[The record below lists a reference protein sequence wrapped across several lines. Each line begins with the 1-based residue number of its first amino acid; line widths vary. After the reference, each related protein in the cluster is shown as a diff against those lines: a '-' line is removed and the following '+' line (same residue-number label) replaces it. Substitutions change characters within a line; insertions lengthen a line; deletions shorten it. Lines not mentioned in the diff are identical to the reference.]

1 MFFFLKYFTDKSQPP
16 KHTDLKKP
24 QESVS
29 AQMSPMGA
37 YSSMYPFYPQQQYM
51 VPPDHQGPPKQL
63 QPGND
68 YNKSKDPPLD
78 LMTKPPQQQNQQQP
92 LDGSVKD
99 SSAGPTQGHH
109 NSGNMLPNPMQPTK
123 PMSHYYPFK
132 YVD

>member
-1 MFFFLKYFTDKSQPP
+1 MHLLLDKSQPP

-24 QESVS
+24 QDSVTS
-29 AQMSPMGA
+29 QMAPMNS

-51 VPPDHQGPPKQL
+51 VPPDHQGAPKQH

-78 LMTKPPQQQNQQQP
+78 LMTKPQQQQQSQQQP

-99 SSAGPTQGHH
+99 TSSAGPPQSQH
-109 NSGNMLPNPMQPTK
+109 NSGNVLPNAMQPTK

-132 YVD
+132 